1 MAHAD
6 IQVVLPPAVIR
17 KTPSYFGEVMLFDL
31 PEVSVMLIMIV
42 VAASTLQAAT
52 GIGFGVIA
60 GPALLITMGSA
71 SAIQASILLSL
82 LIALLVSPWTLK
94 KVDRH
99 LLRPILVGIC
109 IGSPIGAV
117 LFALMTIGQ
126 LKVGAAI
133 AVGFMALA
141 AAGLF
146 DRFPLFTRDSGLRRG
161 AAGGVSGLLNSTLAM
176 PGPPIAAYTTAIRQ
190 NKETIRATTLTAF
203 LIAYPISFAL
213 QWGVAGLSDT
223 VMPMVYGLALPTAG
237 GTVLGVIL
245 GKFLPYWV
253 FRTVVVLFLIA
264 SVVNLLG

>member
-1 MAHAD
+1 
-6 IQVVLPPAVIR
+6 
-17 KTPSYFGEVMLFDL
+17 MLFDL

-42 VAASTLQAAT
+42 IAASTLQAAT

-60 GPALLITMGSA
+60 GPALLIAMGSA

-94 KVDRH
+94 KVNRQ
-99 LLRPILVGIC
+99 LLTPILVGIC

-190 NKETIRATTLTAF
+190 DKETIRATTLTAF